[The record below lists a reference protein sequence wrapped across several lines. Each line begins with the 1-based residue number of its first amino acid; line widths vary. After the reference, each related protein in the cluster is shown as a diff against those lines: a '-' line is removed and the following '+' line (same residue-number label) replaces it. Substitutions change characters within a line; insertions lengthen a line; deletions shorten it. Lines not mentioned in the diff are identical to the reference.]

1 MNKNIISIQGYKGTG
16 KDEVAKYINYI
27 LNTPFWM
34 HTYWLGKLF
43 NFQPV
48 MHKWR
53 VTRYADSLKKML
65 AIMMNV
71 DVNKF
76 ENRVFKEFYYFDFN
90 TYQML
95 NINESPVLNTITDKS
110 FNRELK
116 RDNLDIATKYTL
128 SIRQILQFFGT
139 DIMRRF
145 FGDELWIH
153 TTLNLKYNNL
163 IIADQRF
170 AIENKI
176 VSESKHN
183 TLIIHVIRNGYSA
196 GLHASER
203 ELEEL
208 FNNKKYDVLLENN
221 GTLKD
226 LFNKCKY
233 ILNGKHWD

>member
-1 MNKNIISIQGYKGTG
+1 MNKNIISIQGFKGSG
-16 KDEVAKYINYI
+16 KDEVAKYINYL
-27 LNTPFWM
+27 LNTPWYM
-34 HTYWLGKLF
+34 RIYWLGKLL

-48 MHKWR
+48 MRRWR
-53 VTRYADSLKKML
+53 ITRYADSLKKML

-76 ENRVFKEFYYFDFN
+76 ENRVFKELYYFDFN
-90 TYQML
+90 TYRLMH
-95 NINESPVLNTITDKS
+95 IGEDVISNTITDKY

-116 RDNLDIATKYTL
+116 RNNLDVAIEYTL

-139 DIMRRF
+139 DIMRKF
-145 FGDELWIH
+145 FGDKLWIH
-153 TTLNLKYNNL
+153 TTLNSKYNNL

-170 AIENKI
+170 AIENKM
-176 VSESKHN
+176 VSDPKYN
-183 TLIIHVIRNGYSA
+183 TLIIHVIRDSCVA
-196 GLHASER
+196 GLHASEK

-208 FNNKKYDVLLENN
+208 FNNKRYDVLLENN

-233 ILNGKHWD
+233 ILNGKYRN